1 MANRTTFLG
10 LEVELPIGRRLGR
23 RRRRCL
29 VRYHA
34 AINAGSFRR
43 RLLLNNKAN
52 KTPELCAIDVVD
64 GTRDYTR
71 LTNTN

>member
-1 MANRTTFLG
+1 MANTTTFLG
-10 LEVELPIGRRLGR
+10 VEVELPIGRRLV

-29 VRYHA
+29 VRYHT
-34 AINAGSFRR
+34 AINDGSFRR

-52 KTPELCAIDVVD
+52 KTPELCAIDVVY